1 MQLSAFKRHLS
12 SMSQLSFMQPNGH
25 FVPAHF
31 HITEVALHTKHYID
45 CSGVERI
52 EKTISMQLWTANDFE
67 HRLMPSKLL
76 QIINQYEQKISA
88 DDLAVE
94 IEYQSETIGVYTLRA
109 IEGHFELVPKY
120 TACLAEDA
128 CGIPQEKLK
137 KPMAELQSASCCT
150 PGSGCC

>member
-1 MQLSAFKRHLS
+1 MLLSEFKAHLAQIAQLN
-12 SMSQLSFMQPNGH
+12 FMQPNGH

-45 CSGVERI
+45 CGGVERI
-52 EKTISMQLWTANDFE
+52 EHTISMQLWTAHDFE

-76 QIINQYEQKISA
+76 QILNVYEQKIDAA
-88 DDLAVE
+88 DLEVE

-109 IEGHFELVPKY
+109 TEEYFVLEPKH

-137 KPMAELQSASCCT
+137 KPMVELQSANCCT